1 MVRAR
6 GLYKSY
12 GRLQVLQGLD
22 LDVEPGQ
29 VTAVIGPNASGKT
42 TFNKI
47 LLGLVRA
54 DRGEVRIDGHLLDGS
69 STYRAHIGYM
79 PQAARFPE
87 NLCAYDVF
95 RMLADI
101 RGAAAGR
108 DEQLVE
114 EFELGPVLH
123 TPIRVLSGGMRQR
136 VNAALAFLFRPN
148 LLLLDEPTAGL
159 DPISSGTLKDKIRQ
173 ERAAGRTFILT
184 SHVLSEL
191 EELSDRIAFLLDG
204 RVQFSGTQGELKSLT
219 GESTLERAIAHLMR
233 QGPSERQPAPSP
245 GATTTP

>member
-1 MVRAR
+1 MVSVVRAR
-6 GLYKSY
+6 GVTKAY

-22 LDVEPGQ
+22 LDVERGQ
-29 VTAVIGPNASGKT
+29 VTAIIGPNASGKT

-54 DRGEVRIDGHLLDGS
+54 DGGEVSIDGKRLDGGS
-69 STYRAHIGYM
+69 AYRAHIGYM

-87 NLCAYDVF
+87 NLTAYDVF
-95 RMLADI
+95 RMLADL

-108 DEQLVE
+108 DEQLVD
-114 EFELGPVLH
+114 EFALGPVLK

-136 VNAALAFLFRPN
+136 VNAALAFLFRPA

-159 DPISSGTLKDKIRQ
+159 DPISSGTLKDKIRR
-173 ERAAGRTFILT
+173 EREAGRTFILT
-184 SHVLSEL
+184 SHVMSEL

-204 RVQFSGTQGELKSLT
+204 RVHFSGTQDELKSLT

-233 QGPSERQPAPSP
+233 QGASAPL
-245 GATTTP
+245 GEARA

>member
-1 MVRAR
+1 MELPVVSAR
-6 GLYKSY
+6 GVNKRY
-12 GRLQVLQGLD
+12 GKLHVLQGLD
-22 LDVEPGQ
+22 LDVERGQ

-47 LLGLVRA
+47 LLGLVRP
-54 DRGEVRIDGHLLDGS
+54 DSGEVLIDGHRLDGS
-69 STYRAHIGYM
+69 AAYRAHIGYM

-95 RMLADI
+95 RLLADL
-101 RGAAAGR
+101 RGALAGR
-108 DEQLVE
+108 DEQLID
-114 EFELGPVLH
+114 EFALGAVLH
-123 TPIRVLSGGMRQR
+123 TPIRTLSGGMRQR
-136 VNAALAFLFRPN
+136 VNAALAFLFCPT

-191 EELSDRIAFLLDG
+191 EELADRIAFLLEG
-204 RVQFSGTQGELKSLT
+204 RVQFSGTQAELKALT
-219 GESTLERAIAHLMR
+219 GEGTLERAIAHLMR
-233 QGPSERQPAPSP
+233 QGRTAAAAR
-245 GATTTP
+245 GAR